1 MYLESAKRKFKA
13 SALFAQASDNQGRRN
28 TLRDGCSGS
37 HSRHVHIKLDD
48 EKQIEADVKDAC
60 YRKVF

>member
-1 MYLESAKRKFKA
+1 MYLEAAERKFEP
-13 SALFAQASDNQGRRN
+13 SALFAQASDDQDRRN
-28 TLRDGCSGS
+28 TLRDGGSGS
-37 HSRHVHIKLDD
+37 YSRHVHIKLND